1 MQTRY
6 NQITKEILSTIA
18 VPGMVVVDATSPYFL
33 INLAKAILKNRK
45 YAKSKENEQKIVR
58 SLRRLRKSNLIIL
71 KDRGD
76 DNFTVQLTQKGKKKV
91 EEVNFEK
98 LEIVKPAKW
107 DGKWRLITFDIPE
120 NRKAARDALRF
131 KMKELKFYQLQKSV
145 FVCPYPCEKE
155 ILFLC
160 EFFYITRFVNI
171 IVADSIYDDV
181 RLMHHF
187 NIK

>member
-18 VPGMVVVDATSPYFL
+18 VTGMVVVAATSPYFL

-160 EFFYITRFVNI
+160 EFFDVFQFIDMI
-171 IVADSIYDDV
+171 MAEKIYNDAAL
-181 RLMHHF
+181 RRHF
-187 NIK
+187 SL

>member
-18 VPGMVVVDATSPYFL
+18 VTGMVVVDATSPYFL

-76 DNFTVQLTQKGKKKV
+76 DNFTYQLTQKGKKNV

-160 EFFYITRFVNI
+160 EFFEVFKFVDI
-171 IVADSIYDDV
+171 IIAEKIHNDAVLRRV
-181 RLMHHF
+181 FKL
-187 NIK
+187 